1 MRICVVGAGAIGGL
15 LGAKLAL
22 AGEEVTLIARG
33 PHLAAMREHG
43 LTLVSP
49 DGTEAVAANVRA
61 TSDMAEAGEQDV
73 VFLTLKAH
81 SVPAVAPAMRALYG
95 PDTMVVTMQNGIPW
109 WYFRKYGGPYEGT
122 RIESVDPG
130 GIVEANTEIDRVIA
144 SVVYP
149 AAELAAPGVVRHI
162 EGDRFSLGELDGAK
176 TERIQTLAQTLI
188 RAGLKAPVRP
198 RIRAEIWV
206 KLWGNLAFN
215 PISALT
221 RATLVD
227 ICQYPPTRDLA
238 RAMMTEAQT
247 IAEKLDVKFPITIEQ
262 RINGAAEVGAHK
274 TSMLQDIETGR
285 PTEVDAIVGSV
296 AELGRLTDT
305 PTPAIDAIYAS
316 VKLLEKTLAPSL
328 VGAVR
333 EPPSPTVSSPR
344 PSVRGS
350 RRWQRRA
357 VREPP
362 LRITPCP
369 CSHDAGYSPHGTSG
383 SSWRSSM
390 RRMLLSCVLLASVSV
405 LAANSSRSGER
416 NSCSGRRHSNCRPAR
431 SRDRDCTRIR
441 RPSQRIRRFRLYPLL
456 VLPLI
461 AIATV

>member
-1 MRICVVGAGAIGGL
+1 MKICIVGAGAIGGY

-22 AGEEVTLIARG
+22 AGEDVTLVARG
-33 PHLAAMREHG
+33 PHLAAIQQHG
-43 LTLVSP
+43 LKLLSA
-49 DGTEAVAANVRA
+49 DGTQAVATNVRA
-61 TSDMAEAGEQDV
+61 TSDMSEVGPQNA

-95 PDTMVVTMQNGIPW
+95 PETMVVTMQNGIPW
-109 WYFRKYGGPYEGT
+109 WYFHKHGGPYEGT

-130 GIVEANTEIDRVIA
+130 GILEAHMEVDRVIA

-162 EGDRFSLGELDGAK
+162 EGDRFSLGELDGVK

-188 RAGLKAPVRP
+188 RAGLKAPIRP

-227 ICQYPPTRDLA
+227 ICQYPPTRELA

-247 IAEKLDVKFPITIEQ
+247 IAEKLDIKFPISIEQ
-262 RINGAAEVGAHK
+262 RIAGAEEVGAHK

-285 PTEVDAIVGSV
+285 PTEVDALVGSV

-305 PTPAIDAIYAS
+305 PTPTIDAIYAS
-316 VKLLEKTLAPSL
+316 VKLLEKRLRA
-328 VGAVR
+328 
-333 EPPSPTVSSPR
+333 
-344 PSVRGS
+344 GS
-350 RRWQRRA
+350 
-357 VREPP
+357 
-362 LRITPCP
+362 
-369 CSHDAGYSPHGTSG
+369 
-383 SSWRSSM
+383 
-390 RRMLLSCVLLASVSV
+390 
-405 LAANSSRSGER
+405 
-416 NSCSGRRHSNCRPAR
+416 
-431 SRDRDCTRIR
+431 
-441 RPSQRIRRFRLYPLL
+441 
-456 VLPLI
+456 
-461 AIATV
+461 